1 MTTLFSQDSA
11 LMRGMSYLTDAV
23 WLTIL
28 TVVACLPVVTIGA
41 AWCASYETARTLG
54 SGEGHMT
61 RRFADA
67 FRSNLVKATGLW
79 LVMGV
84 TGAAIAASWVFIQ
97 ITPLLV
103 VKFAATILWAIM
115 AVWVW
120 PLQARFENPV
130 GRTLR
135 NAPAHRYLPDCAHD
149 CGRAGL
155 GDVRSAVG
163 GLADAVPA
171 GTVPAG
177 SAGAG
182 AGLIGARGD
191 PPSGDCLLLG
201 RSFRCSAFVILH
213 RKGQMGGPKRP
224 FWRSGT
230 VILQQMGQMRDM
242 KRPL

>member
-84 TGAAIAASWVFIQ
+84 TGAAIAASWMFIQ

-103 VKFAATILWAIM
+103 VKFAATILWLIM

-135 NAPAHRYLPDCAHD
+135 NALLIGISQIVRTIAVVLVWATFGVLLAASLMLFPQGLFLLVLLGPGLVSLAHEAILRPVIASY
-149 CGRAGL
+149 
-155 GDVRSAVG
+155 
-163 GLADAVPA
+163 
-171 GTVPAG
+171 
-177 SAGAG
+177 SAGPSA
-182 AGLIGARGD
+182 AAR
-191 PPSGDCLLLG
+191 S
-201 RSFRCSAFVILH
+201 
-213 RKGQMGGPKRP
+213 
-224 FWRSGT
+224 
-230 VILQQMGQMRDM
+230 
-242 KRPL
+242 